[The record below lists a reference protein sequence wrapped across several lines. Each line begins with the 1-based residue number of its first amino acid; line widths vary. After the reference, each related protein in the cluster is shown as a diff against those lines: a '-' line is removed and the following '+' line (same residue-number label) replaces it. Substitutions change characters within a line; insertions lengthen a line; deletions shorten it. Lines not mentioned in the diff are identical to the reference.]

1 MNLST
6 AIFVLFIC
14 FLFIVLPT
22 IAQMNQPQGIALVR
36 RDSDYDE
43 LLTEFRSKGS
53 RMRFGKRSLG
63 PSTDAIGLPSSD
75 ASFSNSA
82 DPNNLMSDH
91 FNWN

>member
-1 MNLST
+1 T

-75 ASFSNSA
+75 SFSNSA
-82 DPNNLMSDH
+82 DPNNLMSGH